1 MILPWNRSELAI
13 VFNME
18 QCNAITDTLEQAGI
32 DCHVKAVDRA
42 SRSGSRGRSGTL
54 FQDHRWLYT
63 IYVLRRDLPAAQA
76 ATGLSPIR

>member
-18 QCNAITDTLEQAGI
+18 QCNAITGALEQAGI
-32 DCHVKAVDRA
+32 DCHVKVRDR
-42 SRSGSRGRSGTL
+42 SSSGGARERSGTL
-54 FQDHRWLYT
+54 FQDHRWMYT